1 MPTVL
6 DTHAWIWWVTE
17 DRRLSLSARRAIAAA
32 EAHQTLWVSLISAW
46 EVAKKVEKNQLVL
59 DRPLVDWLDLVT
71 TKHGLQMAELSRH
84 VLVESC
90 RLPAGLEGDP
100 ADQII
105 VATARDREATLI
117 TKDQRLRD
125 YGHVRTLW

>member
-6 DTHAWIWWVTE
+6 DTHAWMWWVTE
-17 DRRLSLSARRAIAAA
+17 DRRLSPAARRAISAA
-32 EAHQTLWVSLISAW
+32 EARQTLWVSLISAW
-46 EVAKKVEKNQLVL
+46 EIAKKVEKHQLVL
-59 DRPLVDWLDLVT
+59 DRPLMDWLDLAT
-71 TKHGLQMAELSRH
+71 TRPGVQMAELSRH

-90 RLPAGLEGDP
+90 RLPARFTGDP

-117 TKDQRLRD
+117 TKDERIRE
-125 YGHVRTLW
+125 YGHVRSLW

>member
-1 MPTVL
+1 MPTLL
-6 DTHAWIWWVTE
+6 DTHAWIWWVTR
-17 DRRLSLSARRAIAAA
+17 DRRLSPAARRAITAAQGR
-32 EAHQTLWVSLISAW
+32 QTLWVSLISAW

-59 DRPLVDWLDLVT
+59 DRPLTDWLDQAT
-71 TKHGLQMAELSRH
+71 SMPGLQMAELTQH

-90 RLPAGLEGDP
+90 RLPARFAGDP

-105 VATARDREATLI
+105 VATARDRDATLV
-117 TKDQRLRD
+117 TKDDRLRE